1 MLTLVGKQN
10 RVCDCVSRRAFLKIG
25 ALGALTLADILR
37 LQAQQPAAQPA
48 ARSNRKSVI
57 LIFLEGGA
65 SHLDTYDLKPDAPV
79 EYRGEFRPIRTR
91 VSGFDMCELM
101 PRQAQ
106 IAQHLS
112 VLRGVRAASPDHVY
126 DEVFTAF
133 PRGTPRPAFGSLVSR
148 FSPAPACGL
157 PAYVGLSRPLS
168 VEQPLYAGAA
178 HAPFRPREE
187 AVANLGRNMTL
198 PCLQDR
204 QALLHGFDTL
214 RRDLDGGAMAAMDQH
229 TARAFD
235 ILTADRI
242 RDAFDLDQEPDQVR
256 ASYPTGIS
264 YTPYSRPSTW
274 NASNLLLAR
283 RLVERGV
290 RVVTTWL
297 SSWDQH
303 GNLFRSMYEMLP
315 LLDRSISALVTD
327 LRERGLDQEV
337 AVVVM
342 GEFGRTPRIN
352 NNAGR
357 DHWNEAG
364 CVLLAGGGLRM
375 GQVIG
380 TTDSRGERSRSQ
392 PIRYQNIFA
401 TLYHVLGIDPAQTLP
416 DMGGRPLPLLD
427 DRTPIAE
434 LV

>member
-1 MLTLVGKQN
+1 
-10 RVCDCVSRRAFLKIG
+10 
-25 ALGALTLADILR
+25 
-37 LQAQQPAAQPA
+37 
-48 ARSNRKSVI
+48 VI

-65 SHLDTYDLKPDAPV
+65 SHLDTYDLKPAAPA
-79 EYRGEFRPIRTR
+79 EYRGEFRPIRTS
-91 VSGFDMCELM
+91 VPGFDMCELM

-148 FSPAPACGL
+148 FSPAPASGL
-157 PAYVGLSRPLS
+157 PAYVGLSRPLP
-168 VEQPLYAGAA
+168 VERPLYAGAR
-178 HAPFRPREE
+178 HAPFRLRQE
-187 AVANLGRNMTL
+187 AIADLGRSVPL
-198 PCLQDR
+198 PCLEDR
-204 QALLHGFDTL
+204 RALLHGFDTL
-214 RRDLDGGAMAAMDQH
+214 RRDLDSGAMGDMDQY

-235 ILTADRI
+235 ILTANTTRE
-242 RDAFDLDQEPDQVR
+242 AFDLSQESDRVR
-256 ASYPTGIS
+256 ERYPTGVA

-274 NASNLLLAR
+274 NASSLLLAR

-290 RVVTTWL
+290 RVVTLWL

-303 GNLFRSMYEMLP
+303 QRLFRSMVEMLP

-352 NNAGR
+352 RDAGR

-380 TTDSRGERSRSQ
+380 TTDRRGERARGQ
-392 PIRYQNIFA
+392 PIRYQSIFA

-416 DMGGRPLPLLD
+416 DMGRPLPLLE
-427 DRTPIAE
+427 DRAPIAE

>member
-1 MLTLVGKQN
+1 MLTLVGEQN
-10 RVCDCVSRRAFLKIG
+10 RLCDRVSRRAFLKIG
-25 ALGALTLADILR
+25 ALGGLTLADVLR
-37 LQAQQPAAQPA
+37 LEAEQPAAHA
-48 ARSNRKSVI
+48 NSKSVI

-65 SHLDTYDLKPDAPV
+65 SHLDTYDLKPDAPA
-79 EYRGEFRPIRTR
+79 EYRGEFRPIRTS

-106 IAQHLS
+106 IAQLLS

-148 FSPAPACGL
+148 FSRAPACGL
-157 PAYVGLSRPLS
+157 PAYVGLSRPLP
-168 VEQPLYAGAA
+168 VERPLYAGAA

-187 AVANLGRNMTL
+187 AVADLGRNVPL
-198 PCLQDR
+198 PRLQDR
-204 QALLHGFDTL
+204 KALLHGFDTL
-214 RRDLDGGAMAAMDQH
+214 RRDLDDGAMAAMDQH

-235 ILTADRI
+235 ILTADKI
-242 RDAFDLDQEPDQVR
+242 RQAFDLAQEPDKVR
-256 ASYPTGIS
+256 ARYPAGV

-274 NASNLLLAR
+274 DASSLLLAR

-290 RVVTTWL
+290 RVVTLWL
-297 SSWDQH
+297 GSWDQH
-303 GNLFRSMYEMLP
+303 GHLFRSMDEMLP
-315 LLDRSISALVTD
+315 LLDRSIYALVTD

-352 NNAGR
+352 GNAGR

-392 PIRYQNIFA
+392 PICYQNIFA
-401 TLYHVLGIDPAQTLP
+401 TLYHVLGIDPGQTLP

-427 DRTPIAE
+427 DRAPIAE
-434 LV
+434 LVSMQR